1 MRRSCSERSRKS
13 LLTSARTTQRFSAAR
28 PAATVTWWTITITP
42 VHNVRKGVGRAPGLG
57 GVPASINA
65 SLASAAACCLP
76 TRPAK
81 WTRTTDTY
89 SNGPKEEAAAL
100 KCSRLADKRSA
111 TPCVELRAGTARLL
125 RVAGD
130 VLSPAPTNSTIT
142 PTTVIVNSGAAIGSV
157 SQFSYAVRRR
167 LMQPPHSCPDRHLL
181 VTRICSCAST
191 GASSASRTSSLGHT
205 ACQPMDPQARPH
217 ICEARITVLSL
228 PDLPNPAR
236 HLAALVQ
243 QTIESKYDSTLPT
256 FPLQPIVREPVLM
269 HGRKLNQRHFLTV
282 VAGASV
288 PEGPLRLF
296 VDQGGLWMIGEQDV
310 SNLNR
315 RARCTNTSGPLR

>member
-217 ICEARITVLSL
+217 ICEARYHGPVA
-228 PDLPNPAR
+228 AR
-236 HLAALVQ
+236 FAKPCQA
-243 QTIESKYDSTLPT
+243 P
-256 FPLQPIVREPVLM
+256 
-269 HGRKLNQRHFLTV
+269 
-282 VAGASV
+282 
-288 PEGPLRLF
+288 
-296 VDQGGLWMIGEQDV
+296 
-310 SNLNR
+310 R
-315 RARCTNTSGPLR
+315 RARAADDREQVRQHASHLSAATNRPRASSDARTQAQSAAFPYRCSRRECPKAR